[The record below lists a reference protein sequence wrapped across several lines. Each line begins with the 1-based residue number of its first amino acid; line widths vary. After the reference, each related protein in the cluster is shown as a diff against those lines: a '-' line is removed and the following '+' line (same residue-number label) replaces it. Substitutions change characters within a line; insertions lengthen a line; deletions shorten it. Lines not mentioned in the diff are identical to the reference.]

1 MLGGLRSGQNQALD
15 QPVACIQRCRRVL
28 GRPLIS
34 FTVRPVET
42 GMPINFN
49 ISVSQPDQRRL
60 FDPSSIGDPVAGQT
74 QWEPLKSGG
83 TNYRSHKIRMPNSSR
98 LEFRVAISAF
108 LFYFIAVLIGLTLM
122 GSASVNKLPA
132 GGSAFHVRDVT
143 LFVVGVVVAVLGA
156 CLVYS
161 GTAPIVFDKRNGYF
175 WKGRRVSRALSAS
188 MPLKNVAKLD
198 DVHAL
203 QLLSKYISS
212 THSGSEGSYY
222 SFELNLVLKDGERIN
237 VVDHGDL
244 TRMRADVATL
254 SAFLGK
260 PIWDLA
266 S

>member
-1 MLGGLRSGQNQALD
+1 
-15 QPVACIQRCRRVL
+15 
-28 GRPLIS
+28 
-34 FTVRPVET
+34 
-42 GMPINFN
+42 MPINFN

-60 FDPSSIGDPVAGQT
+60 FDPSSIGDPVASQT

-98 LEFRVAISAF
+98 LEFRVSISAF
-108 LFYFIAVLIGLTLM
+108 LFYFIVVLIGLALM

-132 GGSAFHVRDVT
+132 GGYAFHVRDVT

-156 CLVYS
+156 GLVYS

-175 WKGRRVSRALSAS
+175 WKGRRVPRALSAS
-188 MPLKNVAKLD
+188 MPLKNLAKLD
-198 DVHAL
+198 DIHAL
-203 QLLSKYISS
+203 QLLSEYISS
-212 THSGSEGSYY
+212 TRSDRSYY
-222 SFELNLVLKDGERIN
+222 SFELNLVLKDGKRIN